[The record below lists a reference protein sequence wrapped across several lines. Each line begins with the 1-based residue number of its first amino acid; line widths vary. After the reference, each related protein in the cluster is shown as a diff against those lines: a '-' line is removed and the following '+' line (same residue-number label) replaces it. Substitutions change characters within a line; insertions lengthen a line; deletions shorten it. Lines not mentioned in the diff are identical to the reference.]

1 LRVRADGW
9 TIGIG
14 HLRPK
19 GTFTVSLRYDDI
31 KKGRRRDWDK
41 LQNPEEK
48 RRREQEKLEQDPEYQ
63 KSKSALKMMEERRK
77 NEIDEG
83 KEEWVRLKRKL
94 RWRVGAVLAVALIL
108 MAWQLTRV
116 YNYHHSLEKQLQDS
130 DLLVMQRVEYSKYN
144 DPADAFVSWR
154 SAWARSDLQDVIRT
168 DSPRRLKR
176 LYGEGN
182 VALRLADLHRRGV
195 TGDVRKVALNFG
207 RPELVRLPERPYQ
220 SQELAVFKSGRIV
233 LRTPQSVAAGRGGE
247 VTRDRWVAAFVWEP
261 SLREW
266 RLEEL
271 RPDHQWDDSWRIVP
285 QILSPAEYQ
294 KRKNEAKK
302 GEVTEAQP

>member
-1 LRVRADGW
+1 VG
-9 TIGIG
+9 
-14 HLRPK
+14 
-19 GTFTVSLRYDDI
+19 LRYDDI
-31 KKGRRRDWDK
+31 KKGRRWDWDK
-41 LQNPEEK
+41 LQNPEER
-48 RRREQEKLEQDPEYQ
+48 RRRELEKLEQDPEYQ

-83 KEEWVRLKRKL
+83 REEWVRLKRKL
-94 RWRVGAVLAVALIL
+94 RWRVGTVLAVALLL

-116 YNYHHSLEKQLQDS
+116 INYHQSLEKK
-130 DLLVMQRVEYSKYN
+130 LLDADMIVSQRQEYIKYD

-154 SAWARSDLQDVIRT
+154 SAWARTDLQDIIRS
-168 DSPRRLKR
+168 DRPRRLKR

-182 VALRLADLHRRGV
+182 VAARLADLNRRGL
-195 TGDVRKVALNFG
+195 TGDVRRVALNFG
-207 RPELVRLPERPYQ
+207 KPELVRIPERPHQ

-233 LRTPQSVAAGRGGE
+233 LRTAQSVAAGRGGE

-271 RPDHQWDDSWRIVP
+271 RPEHQWDDSWRIVP

-294 KRKNEAKK
+294 KRKLDAKK
-302 GEVTEAQP
+302 DETTALEP